1 MNCELYLEL
10 MSAAIDGECTAE
22 ERRTLDE
29 HLAVCPECAALYEQ
43 LCRSAQAAR
52 ELDCE
57 VPAHL
62 KARIMANLPPQ
73 ETARQGKVI
82 RWKRWVPVAAAACV
96 VLVVSLLPKPMNT
109 SDNAM
114 VNVNTGTAVYTGS
127 VEYVATAENA
137 PQASCSLDAAE
148 SYGAVPDSA
157 KAGYAAGSNASTDN
171 AADNAPAAS
180 EAPAENSDGGYN
192 YGDPGS
198 AVSTAPEN
206 SGTGT
211 DTGSGDTAGTNAN
224 SSQTGEKDV
233 NIQTG
238 ENLEPGLMPG
248 QGNGGGVIGGG
259 NSYAGEPE
267 SYAFENQQAIR
278 VSYGATPAPGAL
290 VIGSVGELKAYL
302 ARFGAVPGMGGLLKT
317 YTAGFFAS
325 HRLLCV
331 VVESG
336 SGSNRYEIDGLL
348 RDTVIVRAT
357 VPEIGTDDMAAWLLV
372 AEVDTMFDGGDMPEV
387 VIIH

>member
-1 MNCELYLEL
+1 MNCELYIEL

-22 ERRTLDE
+22 ERRTLDA
-29 HLAVCPECAALYEQ
+29 HLAVCPECAALYER
-43 LCRSAQAAR
+43 LCRNAQAAR

-73 ETARQGKVI
+73 ETAKQGRVI

-109 SDNAM
+109 GDNAM
-114 VNVNTGTAVYTGS
+114 VNMNTGTAVYTGS
-127 VEYVATAENA
+127 VEYAATAENA
-137 PQASCSLDAAE
+137 PQASSSVEAPE
-148 SYGAVPDSA
+148 SYGAVADSA

-171 AADNAPAAS
+171 AVNNAPPAS
-180 EAPAENSDGGYN
+180 EEPAGNSDGGYN

-198 AVSTAPEN
+198 AVSTAPE
-206 SGTGT
+206 SPGT
-211 DTGSGDTAGTNAN
+211 DADIGTGDTAGTNAN
-224 SSQTGEKDV
+224 GSQTGTQGTD
-233 NIQTG
+233 IQTG
-238 ENLEPGLMPG
+238 ENLTPGLTPG
-248 QGNGGGVIGGG
+248 QNSGGGVIGGG
-259 NSYAGEPE
+259 DSYTADSEF
-267 SYAFENQQAIR
+267 YAFKNQQAIR

-302 ARFGAVPGMGGLLKT
+302 AQFGSVPGMDGLLRT
-317 YTAGFFAS
+317 YTAGFFAG

-336 SGSNRYEIDGLL
+336 SGSIRFEIDGLQ
-348 RDTVIVRAT
+348 RDTVLVKAI

-372 AEVDTMFDGGDMPEV
+372 AEVDTMFDGGDTPEV